1 MTRKT
6 MEDFIEPEPVAAVDT
21 EETPAAPA
29 APARTYFAD
38 TETALAYWQSGRTP
52 EECAQMM
59 AAHCD
64 EGGYWIP

>member
-1 MTRKT
+1 MARKT

-21 EETPAAPA
+21 EEIPA

-38 TETALAYWQSGRTP
+38 AETALAYWQSGRTS